1 MAVRPGENIT
11 LHCDCKSS
19 VDVYIVW
26 YRNCT
31 HEKQPPVVL
40 KTALDRKS
48 GDQNS
53 NDGTAYRN
61 ILNPFPNFHLA
72 KNESS
77 QSYELL
83 ITNITD
89 SNEGL
94 YYCGTEKLA
103 LTDKKLIT
111 PGYVR
116 TYGNITTRIFFCK

>member
-19 VDVYIVW
+19 VGVYIG
-26 YRNCT
+26 
-31 HEKQPPVVL
+31 
-40 KTALDRKS
+40 S
-48 GDQNS
+48 GDQSS
-53 NDGTAYRN
+53 NDGAAYRN
-61 ILNPFPNFHLA
+61 ILNPFPDFHLA

-77 QSYELL
+77 QSYDLL
-83 ITNITD
+83 ITNTTD

>member
-19 VDVYIVW
+19 VGVYIVW

-31 HEKQPPVVL
+31 HEKQPPLVL
-40 KTALDRKS
+40 KTVLDWKS
-48 GDQNS
+48 GDQSS
-53 NDGTAYRN
+53 NDRAAYRN
-61 ILNPFPNFHLA
+61 ILNPFPDFYLA

-77 QSYELL
+77 QSYNLL

-89 SNEGL
+89 SNEAL